1 MRQSKRDNIIIQ
13 DWTGN
18 VLFEGS
24 RFSPEVTDI
33 IAEHNEGAGLEDLFI
48 FWQDETDCRNV
59 WEYI

>member
-13 DWTGN
+13 DWAGN

-24 RFSPEVTDI
+24 RFNPEIRDI
-33 IAEHNEGAGLEDLFI
+33 LDVDEEDLQDIFI

-59 WEYI
+59 WEYV